1 MNAYARQYY
10 RVGGLVVEERPIGQ
24 GSPDLLPQSI
34 GGDIER
40 RTTGYAGING
50 EAKRLAIRPGFDL
63 TLYDMHVEDGMLG
76 GGDSDACLSLSV
88 VLNGDGEGELEEG
101 GGIIRYR
108 PGQSYLCHSTRR
120 IVGIYN
126 LPAGTHF
133 RLVELRFS
141 LDFIARIGA
150 NDLFLQAGDDHPL
163 HCVSRP
169 GVWIGQVASPPAVA
183 AAAEAIMAIGLDG
196 PGDDLAIEA
205 RALDILTAMIA
216 LMRSPAVRRSNTAG
230 RDSRRLAEARAMMLG
245 DLARNWT
252 IRDIARAVGLN
263 EKKLKAGF
271 RDAYGLPVHAFL
283 QRARLD
289 AARDLLETSDTT
301 VTEASMTV
309 GYANPSHFARL
320 FRREFGQTPSAFAGG
335 RP

>member
-1 MNAYARQYY
+1 MNAYVRQYY
-10 RVGGLVVEERPIGQ
+10 RVGGLIVEERPIGQ
-24 GSPDLLPQSI
+24 GSPDLLPRSV

-40 RTTGYAGING
+40 RTTGYAGVNG
-50 EAKRLAIRPGFDL
+50 EAKRLAVRPGFDL
-63 TLYDMHVEDGMLG
+63 TLYDMHVQDAMRG

-88 VLNGDGEGELEEG
+88 VLDGDGEGELEEG

-108 PGQSYLCHSTRR
+108 PGQCYLCHSTRR
-120 IVGIYN
+120 IAGAYN

-150 NDLFLQAGDDHPL
+150 NDLFLQAGADHPL
-163 HCVSRP
+163 HRASKP
-169 GVWIGQVASPPAVA
+169 GVWIGQTASPPAVA
-183 AAAEAIMAIGLDG
+183 AAAGAIMATGLGG
-196 PGDDLAIEA
+196 PADDLTIEA

-216 LMRSPAVRRSNTAG
+216 LMRQPPIRRGTAG
-230 RDSRRLAEARAMMLG
+230 RDARRLAEARALMLG

-271 RDAYGLPVHAFL
+271 RDAFGLPVHGFL

-289 AARDLLETSDTT
+289 AARDLLETSDAS

-320 FRREFGQTPSAFAGG
+320 FRREFGQTPSSFAGG
-335 RP
+335 RA